1 MSVTTNIAGIGA
13 KRKLEMVLCG
23 TVSSFLASKM
33 VEHLTDFPNQFLHF
47 YTFYYKHF
55 TG

>member
-13 KRKLEMVLCG
+13 KRKLEMVLRG

-33 VEHLTDFPNQFLHF
+33 VEYGNLINNFSPFPAL
-47 YTFYYKHF
+47 
-55 TG
+55 